1 MYDGGYKEED
11 KVHLYQGLELL
22 PDELK
27 YLHWHRYP
35 LQSLPSEF
43 NPQHLIELEMHH
55 SNIEHLWKDNA
66 STRGDDYGDHVAE
79 RVDQSEIEEI
89 SNEEEEE
96 QLKEIEEVNGRHC
109 NCSFMSNN
117 CFSFLFHVS
126 CPLFSVLITIT
137 HL

>member
-1 MYDGGYKEED
+1 MKKCGVRLLYSED
-11 KVHLYQGLELL
+11 QETSTDHQ
-22 PDELK
+22 
-27 YLHWHRYP
+27 
-35 LQSLPSEF
+35 
-43 NPQHLIELEMHH
+43 
-55 SNIEHLWKDNA
+55 

-117 CFSFLFHVS
+117 CFSFLFHMWS
-126 CPLFSVLITIT
+126 GGEGRN
-137 HL
+137 